1 MAHQRVSVLGSV
13 RRSSKPQVPSL
24 RRHKIS
30 VRTLVNHSIN
40 QNLWKSCTPSL
51 YNWWCALI
59 GLAPMA
65 LWHCTIFN
73 LVMTGQVYGRSVLLQ
88 EADDDDM
95 LSMLNDD
102 ISLSILERVDIKT
115 AVRTI
120 VLSTRWKRL
129 PWMLPEL
136 SIDVKDF
143 FLYHSRTVLKI
154 SN

>member
-1 MAHQRVSVLGSV
+1 
-13 RRSSKPQVPSL
+13 
-24 RRHKIS
+24 
-30 VRTLVNHSIN
+30 
-40 QNLWKSCTPSL
+40 
-51 YNWWCALI
+51 
-59 GLAPMA
+59 
-65 LWHCTIFN
+65 
-73 LVMTGQVYGRSVLLQ
+73 MTGQVYGRSVLLQ

-120 VLSTRWKRL
+120 VLSKRWKRL